1 VGRFLGMTCCLVVL
15 CTGARVSA
23 ADDGK
28 VSIEGMATSIVV
40 LTSSNKPNYLDA
52 RLIGSVIADLRA
64 ASPTFRDLLAVLAA
78 SPRLLILISPSND
91 LRYSDGLIGK
101 TRFLVGPDRVVAF
114 VDVVMDR
121 ANTRIRQEAV
131 AHELGHVAEVA
142 CVGPFEDQKDLGRII
157 RRRSDWSGLAPKGA
171 VLETAFA
178 TRIGQQVV
186 QEARSTT
193 RPTSQ
198 FIRLAAETG
207 LTACP
212 VLPRGDGVTFVQ
224 AETGA
229 EGGVFEDR

>member
-1 VGRFLGMTCCLVVL
+1 VGRVLGVACCLVVL
-15 CTGARVSA
+15 SLAARVSS

-64 ASPTFRDLLAVLAA
+64 GSPTFRDLLAVLAA
-78 SPRLLILISPSND
+78 SPRLLILISPSRD

-121 ANTRIRQEAV
+121 ANTRTRQEAV
-131 AHELGHVAEVA
+131 AHELGHIAEVA
-142 CVGPFEDQKDLGRII
+142 CVGPFDDQKDLRRII
-157 RRRSDWSGLAPKGA
+157 RRRSDWSGMAQKGA

-178 TRIGQQVV
+178 TRIGQQVL
-186 QEARSTT
+186 QEARSAT
-193 RPTSQ
+193 RATSQ
-198 FIRLAAETG
+198 FMRLAGETG

-212 VLPRGDGVTFVQ
+212 VLTRGDAVTFVQ